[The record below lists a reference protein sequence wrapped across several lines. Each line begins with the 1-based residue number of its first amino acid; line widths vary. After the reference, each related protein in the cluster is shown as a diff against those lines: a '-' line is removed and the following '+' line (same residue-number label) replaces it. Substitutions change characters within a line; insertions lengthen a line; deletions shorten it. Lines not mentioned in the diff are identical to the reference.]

1 MGTRYSIQKLSS
13 CPHIFTASSP
23 NSLCHRISGKSR
35 PTEGGHVDDALFF
48 PVHTQYG
55 IDLVIVK
62 RGDLAG
68 PQTQRYSRERH
79 ILGDVSGIEI
89 DIAIRP
95 LLILPLR
102 TGKDSC
108 PSEYDRRL

>member
-13 CPHIFTASSP
+13 CPHIFTASFP

-35 PTEGGHVDDALFF
+35 PAEGGHVDDALFF
-48 PVHTQYG
+48 PVHAQYG

-68 PQTQRYSRERH
+68 PKPYGHRSERH
-79 ILGDVSGIEI
+79 ILGDMAGIEI
-89 DIAIRP
+89 DISVGP
-95 LLILPLR
+95 VFLFL
-102 TGKDSC
+102 
-108 PSEYDRRL
+108 